1 MNKNK
6 QTIIK
11 LLGDV
16 IIPLLGYFLW
26 NWSLYFI
33 LLFYII
39 DLFVTE
45 FLVHLKIKKIKDY
58 SEKISKKEWLIYGG
72 ISFLCLIILVGMIH
86 LSIKSIHPNIHFF
99 NEIIAFL
106 SYEEM
111 GLAQG
116 VILLPLIAFMGYTS
130 YKTEFLIPQLFKK
143 IDALQLLKNRIVM
156 LGFAI
161 IFAGFCVIIANY
173 TTLSDVSYLISILV
187 VMSAYQ
193 LYKVFTLAP

>member
-33 LLFYII
+33 ILFYII

-58 SEKISKKEWLIYGG
+58 SEKISKKEWVIYGG